1 MKKSAAFVAVI
12 LVLCCM
18 LSACGKA
25 SENLEG
31 SWTHTEDGVSI
42 TLVFNADGT
51 GKIEALGGLMSVQ
64 YTYKLDGDTIVF
76 HELNQEILG
85 SNPYTM
91 KIKGD
96 ELSLTAGGEVMVF
109 TKDK

>member
-1 MKKSAAFVAVI
+1 MKKATAIIAAI
-12 LVLCCM
+12 LVLCTM
-18 LSACGKA
+18 ISACGKSA
-25 SENLEG
+25 EPLTG

-51 GKIEALGGLMSVQ
+51 GKIEALAGLMSVQ
-64 YTYKLDGDTIVF
+64 YTYKLDGNKITF
-76 HELNQEILG
+76 HELNQEVLG
-85 SNPYTM
+85 STPYTYE
-91 KIKGD
+91 IKGD